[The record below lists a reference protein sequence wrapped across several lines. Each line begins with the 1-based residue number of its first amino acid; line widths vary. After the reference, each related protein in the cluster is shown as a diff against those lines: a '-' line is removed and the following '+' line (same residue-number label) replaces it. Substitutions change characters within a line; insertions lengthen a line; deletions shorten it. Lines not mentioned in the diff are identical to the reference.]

1 MTNLESPM
9 TSIGMLYLVVGSVK
23 AHGGHFVLSQIV
35 GCRKNQLTCFKYTC
49 KTSTQAD
56 MCIAMEGSIQTYI

>member
-1 MTNLESPM
+1 MTDLESPM
-9 TSIGMLYLVVGSVK
+9 TSIVILYLVVGSVK
-23 AHGGHFVLSQIV
+23 AQDGHFVLSQIV
-35 GCRKNQLTCFKYTC
+35 GCRKNQLTCFEYRY